1 MVNISGRQTVWTVS
15 KLSLDGEVVA
25 KYPVGASPVKILSAT
40 GEIWVTLISDD
51 SIVRLKP

>member
-25 KYPVGASPVKILSAT
+25 TYPVGAAPAKILSVN
-40 GEIWVTLISDD
+40 GEIWVTLTSDD